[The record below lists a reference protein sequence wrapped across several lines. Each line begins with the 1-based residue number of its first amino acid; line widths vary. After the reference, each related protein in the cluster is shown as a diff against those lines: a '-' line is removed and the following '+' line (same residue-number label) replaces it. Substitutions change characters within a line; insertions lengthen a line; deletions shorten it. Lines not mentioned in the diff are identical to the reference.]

1 MYSRSR
7 AERRGIMYRVII
19 IDDEPIIVK
28 GLSKMVPWEKYG
40 CEVVGTAEDG
50 LEGLELI
57 RQLRPHIIISDI
69 YMPKMDGL
77 AMAAAM
83 KSEFEDTELTI
94 LTGYRDFAL
103 AQEAIRLGVRRF
115 LLKPSNMEE
124 LEEAV
129 SAMTAHLKRQ
139 GITGDDQGEKE
150 LRERNIEK
158 ETGGFTD
165 RTDLQNVQG
174 SADIEEAPNKHVVAD
189 DSQIRKPEED
199 AAGSFVVKK
208 ALSYMQENYTKK
220 LTLTEVA
227 DHTYVSQ
234 WHLSKLLN
242 RHTGQSFS
250 EHLNTIRITEAKKL
264 LADPSLRI
272 GDIAEQVGFVD
283 VGHFSRVF
291 KKITGM
297 SANEYR
303 NRM

>member
-1 MYSRSR
+1 
-7 AERRGIMYRVII
+7 MYRVII

-28 GLSKMVPWEKYG
+28 GLSKMVPWEKYD

-139 GITGDDQGEKE
+139 GITGDDQ
-150 LRERNIEK
+150 
-158 ETGGFTD
+158 
-165 RTDLQNVQG
+165 
-174 SADIEEAPNKHVVAD
+174 NKHVVAD